1 MADASTTNLDTLIG
15 RLVVDRGLATQDEVD
30 RALQQL
36 QTRASGGDNGN
47 GHRVGVAG
55 GGGGE
60 AGGGGD
66 PQASIAD
73 ALVAQGVVTR
83 AQIDRLR
90 PEVEEQRVDR
100 QIPGYRLQGKLG
112 EGAMAKVYKANQLSL
127 DRTVAVK
134 VLPRKFLNKG
144 DFVQRFYAEGKA
156 AAKLNHPNIVQAI
169 DVGQAGEHHYFVM
182 EFVEGRT
189 VFDDLERQGRYSE
202 SAALPIAIQVARALE
217 HAHEAGF
224 VHRDVKPKNIM
235 ITPDGTAKLADMG
248 LARAVTDRE
257 AAEAEAGKAYGTPY
271 YISPEQVRGRT
282 DIDSRADVY
291 GFGATLYHMIT
302 GRAPFEGSSPSSVM
316 HKHLKEHIT
325 PPDRI
330 ASELSAGICEV
341 VEVCMAKD
349 KGDRYAS
356 TSDLVTDL
364 EAIARGEAP
373 VYARQRFDLAKLSA
387 LEAPAEPKVVRK
399 EVVVE
404 PEPVPLALR
413 PLFWAAVGG
422 WIVAAMLGVLWAITT
437 AA

>member
-1 MADASTTNLDTLIG
+1 MADASSTNLDTLIG
-15 RLVVDRGLATQDEVD
+15 RLVVDRGLATQEEVD
-30 RALQQL
+30 RALEAIEH
-36 QTRASGGDNGN
+36 RAAGN
-47 GHRVGVAG
+47 GKAGSSDGSAAG
-55 GGGGE
+55 GTH
-60 AGGGGD
+60 GD
-66 PQASIAD
+66 PSLTIAE

-100 QIPGYRLQGKLG
+100 QIPGYKIISKLG
-112 EGAMAKVYKANQLSL
+112 EGAMAKVYRAKQLSL

-189 VFDDLERQGRYSE
+189 VFDDLEHHGRYGE
-202 SAALPIAIQVARALE
+202 AAALPIAIQVAKALE
-217 HAHEAGF
+217 HAHTAGF

-235 ITPDGTAKLADMG
+235 ITPEGTAKLADMG

-282 DIDSRADVY
+282 DVDSRADLY

-302 GRAPFEGSSPSSVM
+302 GRVPFEGANPSAVM
-316 HKHLKEHIT
+316 HKHLKEHII

-330 ASELSAGICEV
+330 APELSAGICEV

-349 KGDRYAS
+349 KADRYAS
-356 TSDLVTDL
+356 TSDMVADL
-364 EAIARGEAP
+364 EAIRRGEP
-373 VYARQRFDLAKLSA
+373 PMHARQRFDMAKLSA
-387 LEAPAEPKVVRK
+387 LEAPSAAAAAVEL
-399 EVVVE
+399 VVE
-404 PEPVPLALR
+404 ADPVPLVQQ
-413 PLFWAAVGG
+413 PVFWAAVGG
-422 WIVAAMLGVLWAITT
+422 WLIAAMLGLLWAVT
-437 AA
+437 AVA